1 LKAII
6 SVGDIIFKIINF
18 PLNKAYA
25 AVIIYAKD
33 NMAGWGD
40 QLKKLIL
47 IMALLCIASL
57 GLNAAEAQRT
67 NSAADIAAKAP
78 TQTAAQ
84 AGTALY
90 SYASNLSSTTV
101 NFISTASL
109 FNIGSYFAAET
120 VKFTAPKAGWKL
132 NRVEI
137 IGWDGYNGTAASAPA
152 QQIIAMEIRDKDL
165 NLLYRFN
172 DIQWPYTNF
181 VLNIT
186 RPMPISIDLPS
197 IPVSGDFY
205 ICFYDRGA
213 VLVGTEV
220 GNATGNSYFYDAV
233 SREIIPAVLP
243 TNDNQTVSVNW
254 IMRAYGQ

>member
-1 LKAII
+1 
-6 SVGDIIFKIINF
+6 
-18 PLNKAYA
+18 
-25 AVIIYAKD
+25 
-33 NMAGWGD
+33 M
-40 QLKKLIL
+40 KKLML

-67 NSAADIAAKAP
+67 TSTATAAKAP
-78 TQTAAQ
+78 TQTASNV
-84 AGTALY
+84 GTALY
-90 SYASNLSSTTV
+90 SYASNLSNTTV
-101 NFISTASL
+101 TFISTASL

-137 IGWDGYNGTAASAPA
+137 IGWDGYNGTAVSVPA
-152 QQIIAMEIRDKDL
+152 QQTIAMEIRDKDL

-205 ICFYDRGA
+205 VCFYDRGA
-213 VLVGTEV
+213 VLMGTEI

-233 SREIIPAVLP
+233 SREIIPSALP
-243 TNDNQTVSVNW
+243 TNDNQTVPVNW